1 MTVERFTDVVA
12 IFEFRGQYPTV
23 PITEGVDYEA
33 LIAGDDEPLFVTMPI
48 GKAGSTSGNKRHYDE
63 EFIQELEKQVLQRI
77 PIGIMGHLNDEERK
91 TKFPDEGVFWVGAVR
106 ENDLLWGK
114 GYIPPGPIRDRVKRY
129 KNTGKSLA
137 TSIDA
142 KASGQW
148 DADLGAMKMD
158 GASLDLHQIDFAPA
172 DRAGISALAVVPHLS
187 REMEDGTND
196 EDNDNNG
203 GENTMDKLDVL
214 KELTA
219 EDVQH
224 LPTVVREAILGT
236 VEAPK
241 EISLVKE
248 IRETLELAD
257 DADVNARI
265 VEILT
270 EKTEQLK
277 AQISVKITELVD
289 EGIKLDS
296 AKPIVK
302 RYIELEAPATV
313 DAVQECYD
321 KVIKD
326 ETITELLKAK
336 VDGAGPEHKGTNTGG
351 KTEPK
356 YFVIPT
362 NKDKENE

>member
-63 EFIQELEKQVLQRI
+63 KFITELEKQVLSKR
-77 PIGIMGHLNDEERK
+77 PIGLMGHLKDEDRK
-91 TKFPDEGVFWVGAVR
+91 TEFPEEAVHWVGAVR
-106 ENDLLWGK
+106 ENDMLWGK
-114 GYIPPGPIRDRVKRY
+114 GYVPPGPVRDRVKRY
-129 KNTGKSLA
+129 KNTGRPLA

-148 DADLGAMKMD
+148 DTDLGAMKMD

-172 DRAGISALAVVPHLS
+172 DRVGIAALAAVPHLS
-187 REMEDGTND
+187 REMEDGTID
-196 EDNDNNG
+196 ENIGD
-203 GENTMDKLDVL
+203 EMADKLDVL

-219 EDVQH
+219 EDVKH
-224 LPTVVREAILGT
+224 LPDSVKTAILET
-236 VEAPK
+236 VEIPT
-241 EISLVKE
+241 EVEQVKE
-248 IRETLELAD
+248 IRETLSLEE
-257 DADVNARI
+257 DADVNKRI
-265 VEILT
+265 KEILA
-270 EKTEQLK
+270 EKTEQLQV
-277 AQISVKITELVD
+277 QIGTKITELVD

-296 AKPIVK
+296 AKPIIK

-326 ETITELLKAK
+326 EAITELLKAQ
-336 VDGAGPEHKGTNTGG
+336 VEGAGPEHKGTSTP
-351 KTEPK
+351 KTEAK

-362 NKDKENE
+362 EEK

>member
-63 EFIQELEKQVLQRI
+63 EFITELEKQVLSRR
-77 PIGIMGHLNDEERK
+77 PIGLMGHLKEEDRK
-91 TKFPDEGVFWVGAVR
+91 TEFPDEAVHWVGAAR
-106 ENDLLWGK
+106 ENDMLWGK
-114 GYIPPGPIRDRVKRY
+114 GYIPPGPVRDRVKRY
-129 KNTGKSLA
+129 KNTGRPLA

-148 DADLGAMKMD
+148 DKDLGAMKMD
-158 GASLDLHQIDFAPA
+158 GSTLDLHQIDFAPA
-172 DRAGISALAVVPHLS
+172 DRVGISALSVVPHLS

-196 EDNDNNG
+196 NDNDNTE

-224 LPTVVREAILGT
+224 LPTVVREAILET

-265 VEILT
+265 VEILN

-277 AQISVKITELVD
+277 AQIGVKITELVD

-313 DAVQECYD
+313 DAVQECYN

-326 ETITELLKAK
+326 ETITELLKAQ
-336 VDGAGPEHKGTNTGG
+336 VEGAGPEHKGTNTSG
-351 KTEPK
+351 KSEAK

-362 NKDKENE
+362 NDNEEK

>member
-1 MTVERFTDVVA
+1 MTAERFTDVVA

-33 LIAGDDEPLFVTMPI
+33 LIAGDEEPLFVTMPI

-63 EFIQELEKQVLQRI
+63 EFITELEKQVLQRI
-77 PIGIMGHLNDEERK
+77 PIGIMGHLTTEERK

-106 ENDLLWGK
+106 EKDMLWGK
-114 GYIPPGPIRDRVKRY
+114 GYIPPGPVRDRVKRY
-129 KNTGKSLA
+129 KNTGKALA

-148 DADLGAMKMD
+148 DKDLGAMKMN

-172 DRAGISALAVVPHLS
+172 ERAGVSDLAVVPLIS
-187 REMEDGTND
+187 KELGEGTNEYD
-196 EDNDNNG
+196 INAIEGDNA
-203 GENTMDKLDVL
+203 MDKLDVL

-224 LPTVVREAILGT
+224 LPTVVREAILET
-236 VEAPK
+236 VEVPVEVEGMK
-241 EISLVKE
+241 Q
-248 IRETLELAD
+248 IRESLGVD
-257 DADVNARI
+257 KDADVNARI
-265 VEILT
+265 VEILN

-296 AKPIVK
+296 VKPVVK
-302 RYIELEAPATV
+302 RYIEDEAPATV

-326 ETITELLKAK
+326 ETITELLKAQ
-336 VDGAGPEHKGTNTGG
+336 VDGAGPEHKGTNTNA
-351 KTEPK
+351 KTEAK

-362 NKDKENE
+362 KKENE

>member
-1 MTVERFTDVVA
+1 MTAERFTDVVA

-63 EFIQELEKQVLQRI
+63 KFIQELEKQVLLKR
-77 PIGIMGHLNDEERK
+77 PIGLMGHLKDEDRK
-91 TKFPDEGVFWVGAVR
+91 TEFPEEAVHWVGAIR

-114 GYIPPGPIRDRVKRY
+114 GYVPPGPVRDRVMRY
-129 KNTGKSLA
+129 KNTGKPLA

-158 GASLDLHQIDFAPA
+158 GDSLDLHQIDFAPA
-172 DRAGISALAVVPHLS
+172 DRVGISALAVVPGLS
-187 REMEDGTND
+187 REMEDGTTD
-196 EDNDNNG
+196 DDDNNDRSSI
-203 GENTMDKLDVL
+203 MADKLEVI

-219 EDVQH
+219 EDAAII
-224 LPTVVREAILGT
+224 PEAVRKAILET
-236 VEAPK
+236 VEAPVEVEQMK
-241 EISLVKE
+241 TV
-248 IRETLELAD
+248 RETLGINEGV
-257 DADVNARI
+257 DVNAHV
-265 VEILT
+265 VEILS
-270 EKTEQLK
+270 EKTEQLQV
-277 AQISVKITELVD
+277 QIDAKITELVD

-302 RYIELEAPATV
+302 RYIGLEAPATV

-321 KVIKD
+321 KVIKNED
-326 ETITELLKAK
+326 ITEMLKAQ
-336 VDGAGPEHKGTNTGG
+336 VDGAGPEHKGTNTNG
-351 KTEPK
+351 KSEAK

-362 NKDKENE
+362 EEK